1 MNIKRIPLLEQDMF
15 YPKLGVALIIATVIV
30 CAALLIYFL
39 IRHNDVWI
47 DYNLKPRLVGLVFLF
62 IIGIGISVLVF
73 NVKDYKT
80 VKEQIVITG
89 YVESIGNKY
98 IALEDDTDT
107 TDSDIQLFMDS
118 NDQSAITDAYGTHT
132 IQKDDKVEIVREV
145 TYDNKSEL
153 GNEPEISEND
163 KYDDIVSIKKIE
175 DE

>member
-1 MNIKRIPLLEQDMF
+1 MTIKRIPLLEQDMF
-15 YPKLGVALIIATVIV
+15 YPKLGVALIIITVIV

-62 IIGIGISVLVF
+62 IIGIGISILVF

-98 IALEDDTDT
+98 IALEDDT
-107 TDSDIQLFMDS
+107 
-118 NDQSAITDAYGTHT
+118 
-132 IQKDDKVEIVREV
+132 
-145 TYDNKSEL
+145 
-153 GNEPEISEND
+153 
-163 KYDDIVSIKKIE
+163 
-175 DE
+175 

>member
-15 YPKLGVALIIATVIV
+15 YPKLGVALVIITVIV

-47 DYNLKPRLVGLVFLF
+47 DYNLTPRLIGLVFLF
-62 IIGIGISVLVF
+62 IIGIGISILVF

-98 IALEDDTDT
+98 IALEDDTDN
-107 TDSDIQLFMDS
+107 TDSDIRLFMDS
-118 NDQSAITDAYGTHT
+118 KDQSAITDVYGTHT
-132 IQKDDKVEIVREV
+132 IQKDDKVKIVREV
-145 TYDNKSEL
+145 TYQNKTEL

-175 DE
+175 D